1 MHPTL
6 ARRANFVFCILYFVF
21 CICKVDAAAH
31 HVGKVGHGC
40 LNVVGRDRVVTGDAE
55 YHCDIGQ
62 IFLQYIYNISWV
74 LWVIYLSVENI

>member
-21 CICKVDAAAH
+21 CKVDAAAH

-55 YHCDIGQ
+55 YHFDIGQ

>member
-21 CICKVDAAAH
+21 CKVDAAAH